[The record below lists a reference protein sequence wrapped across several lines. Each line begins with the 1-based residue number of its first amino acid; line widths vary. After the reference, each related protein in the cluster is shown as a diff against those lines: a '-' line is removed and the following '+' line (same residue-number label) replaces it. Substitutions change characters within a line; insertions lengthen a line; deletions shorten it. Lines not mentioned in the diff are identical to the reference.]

1 MATVLTVEI
10 ENKMP
15 WKRILENIVF
25 PLDLKKKKV
34 SLTLLI

>member
-25 PLDLKKKKV
+25 PLDLKKKKF
-34 SLTLLI
+34 L